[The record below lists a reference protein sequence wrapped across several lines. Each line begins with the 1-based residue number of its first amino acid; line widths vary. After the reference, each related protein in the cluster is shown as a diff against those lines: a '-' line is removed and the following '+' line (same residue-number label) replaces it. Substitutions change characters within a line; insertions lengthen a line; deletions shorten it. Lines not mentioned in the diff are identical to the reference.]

1 MSASRKP
8 WHVPEPATLAPAS
21 SRRSVLG
28 SQRSGSNGN
37 GRTSNG
43 RTSNI
48 NSGRGRRRRLCRP
61 VVGADRVAEAEAEE
75 GVAPAAEVRV
85 A

>member
-28 SQRSGSNGN
+28 GQRSGSNG
-37 GRTSNG
+37 NG

-48 NSGRGRRRRLCRP
+48 NSGRGRRHRLCRP